1 MGNRRGD
8 YSIANCFNIANFVA
22 IQYASSKTQSKNY
35 TTTIT
40 REMSKSNSGQIVV
53 LEGIIK

>member
-1 MGNRRGD
+1 MGDGWCD

-22 IQYASSKTQSKNY
+22 IQDAFSQTQSKIMLQL
-35 TTTIT
+35 IT
-40 REMSKSNSGQIVV
+40 REMFKWNSGQIVV